1 MFDVPATASTN
12 TNVSWLVPTMTA
24 FGGYVSGFLVEW
36 FRDARAHSREREAK
50 ATARSEAQTDRRL
63 DFQRQSLLDLQDA
76 ICEMVAD
83 VRQVHVEGAAQ
94 MLGGR
99 EWSKVAASVETS
111 TKAMNSRDRV
121 IKLRARIRDD
131 QTHKLTGNVLV
142 AIVRI
147 LDATSYEVAKKTL
160 AEVEDSLRIACERIG
175 ATLKTFDEAE
185 E

>member
-1 MFDVPATASTN
+1 
-12 TNVSWLVPTMTA
+12 MTA

-36 FRDARAHSREREAK
+36 FRDARAHNREREAK
-50 ATARSEAQTDRRL
+50 ATARSEARTDRRR

-83 VRQVHVEGAAQ
+83 VRQVYVEEAAQ
-94 MLGGR
+94 VLGGR
-99 EWSKVAASVETS
+99 EWSMVAASVETS

-131 QTHKLTGNVLV
+131 QTHKLTGDVLV
-142 AIVRI
+142 AIAC
-147 LDATSYEVAKKTL
+147 LLASTSDEVAKTTL
-160 AEVEDSLRIACERIG
+160 GKVENNLRIACERIG
-175 ATLKTFDEAE
+175 ATIKTFDEAE

>member
-1 MFDVPATASTN
+1 MFDAPATASSN

-24 FGGYVSGFLVEW
+24 FGGYVSGLLVEW
-36 FRDARAHSREREAK
+36 FRDARAYSREREAK
-50 ATARSEAQTDRRL
+50 ATARSESRTDRRR

-83 VRQVHVEGAAQ
+83 VRQVYLEEAAQ

-111 TKAMNSRDRV
+111 TKTMNSRDRV

-131 QTHKLTGNVLV
+131 QTHKLTGDVLV
-142 AIVRI
+142 AIAR
-147 LDATSYEVAKKTL
+147 LLAATSDEVAKKTL
-160 AEVEDSLRIACERIG
+160 SEVEDSLRIACERIG
-175 ATLKTFDEAE
+175 ATLRTFDEAE